1 MILGRVLET
10 VVSTVKHPTLH
21 ALAVFVVQPVDGVGA
36 DAGET
41 FLAVDHAQSGPGDTV
56 LVLCEG
62 NGIRQVLRNP
72 KSPVRRVIV
81 AVVDDV
87 TLADAGA
94 A

>member
-10 VVSTVKHPTLH
+10 VVSTIKHEQLH
-21 ALAVFVVQPVDGVGA
+21 ALAVFVVQPIDGAGA
-36 DAGET
+36 ALGDT
-41 FLAVDHAQSGPGDTV
+41 FLAVDHAQSGPGDVV

-81 AVVDDV
+81 AVVDEV
-87 TLADAGA
+87 TVSAGA